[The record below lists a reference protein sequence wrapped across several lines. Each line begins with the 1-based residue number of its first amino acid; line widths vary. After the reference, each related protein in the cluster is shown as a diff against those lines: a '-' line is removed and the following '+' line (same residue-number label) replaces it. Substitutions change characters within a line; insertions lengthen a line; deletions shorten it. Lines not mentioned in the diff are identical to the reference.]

1 MLPRQARRTFRKPFT
16 KPFTKPFSQPD
27 APDCNRLHDKSVN
40 KRAPATPNEMV
51 MIMTHEVTNGNLYK
65 SKSTFNMYST
75 LLMLFAV
82 DGLFAFRVG
91 SLDEDCVEA
100 GGRGGGEDEPGRAAH
115 EVAAA
120 SLHDLHDLRD
130 LAH

>member
-1 MLPRQARRTFRKPFT
+1 
-16 KPFTKPFSQPD
+16 
-27 APDCNRLHDKSVN
+27 
-40 KRAPATPNEMV
+40 
-51 MIMTHEVTNGNLYK
+51 
-65 SKSTFNMYST
+65 
-75 LLMLFAV
+75 MLFAV
-82 DGLFAFRVG
+82 DGQFAFRVG

-130 LAH
+130 LAHRGHGEGEGLQEGKGVPK